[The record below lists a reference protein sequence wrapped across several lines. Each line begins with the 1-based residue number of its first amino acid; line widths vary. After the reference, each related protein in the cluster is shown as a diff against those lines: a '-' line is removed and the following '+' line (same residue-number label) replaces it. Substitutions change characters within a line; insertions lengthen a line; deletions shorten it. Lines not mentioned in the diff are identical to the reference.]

1 MENDLQKKL
10 FKSQVAV
17 IKEFRNFPEAKEYQV
32 LSYQLLKAATSVGA
46 NYEESQAA
54 VSRADFANKIGI
66 SLKEIRETNYWI
78 GIVIEI
84 MKLPNNWNTLEKES
98 KELMNILGSIY
109 LKTSKTKNQRLNKVI
124 LSTFYFKI

>member
-1 MENDLQKKL
+1 MENDLQKRL
-10 FKSQVAV
+10 FKFSVAIIEEV
-17 IKEFRNFPEAKEYQV
+17 RNFPEAKEYQV
-32 LSYQLLKAATSVGA
+32 ISYQLLKAATSVGA

-54 VSRADFANKIGI
+54 VSRADFSNKIGI

-78 GIVIEI
+78 RIVIEI

-109 LKTSKTKNQRLNKVI
+109 LKTSKIKN
-124 LSTFYFKI
+124 

>member
-66 SLKEIRETNYWI
+66 SCKEIRETNYWI

-109 LKTSKTKNQRLNKVI
+109 LKTSKIKNQRLKKVI
-124 LSTFYFKI
+124 LSTFHYTL

>member
-1 MENDLQKKL
+1 MMENDLQKRL
-10 FKSQVAV
+10 FKFSVAIIEEV
-17 IKEFRNFPEAKEYQV
+17 RNFPEAKEYQV
-32 LSYQLLKAATSVGA
+32 ISYQLLKAATSVGA

-54 VSRADFANKIGI
+54 VSRADFSNKIGI

-78 GIVIEI
+78 RIVIEI

-109 LKTSKTKNQRLNKVI
+109 LKTSKIKN
-124 LSTFYFKI
+124 

>member
-66 SLKEIRETNYWI
+66 SCKEIRETNYWI

-98 KELMNILGSIY
+98 KELMNILG
-109 LKTSKTKNQRLNKVI
+109 
-124 LSTFYFKI
+124 